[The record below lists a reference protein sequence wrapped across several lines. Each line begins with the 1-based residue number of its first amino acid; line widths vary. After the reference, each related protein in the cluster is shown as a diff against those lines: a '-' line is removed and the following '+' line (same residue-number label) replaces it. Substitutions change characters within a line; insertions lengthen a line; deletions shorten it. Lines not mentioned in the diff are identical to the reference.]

1 MVCHRM
7 AERRRGRGGGGGN
20 PGEILTFQ
28 VFKCQFPYHSVSIR
42 SQIVLLQK
50 ISIPLPWKVFFMLE
64 FKFKFKNDMMIQ
76 LIDKPSTAPIGRDR
90 ETFTFKALLYEM

>member
-1 MVCHRM
+1 M
-7 AERRRGRGGGGGN
+7 EG
-20 PGEILTFQ
+20 
-28 VFKCQFPYHSVSIR
+28 
-42 SQIVLLQK
+42 
-50 ISIPLPWKVFFMLE
+50 FFFILE